1 MRSKSWTS
9 TNWRQHGRPFLELV
23 GTALSWWTLR
33 DFGCQCGSWLTVT
46 WTNFGQLLASC
57 FLSSHKFI
65 FHTSLGLI
73 LPPPRCADFKWN
85 PAISASFIIFHISQ
99 HVILHPPSCVDI
111 PFWLGFAS
119 ISSEIPSSPPKKNLC
134 QRCVHFDK
142 FENKKSEDFKWN
154 LPIFPAQDDARL
166 RRCVDFGPREK
177 MRRFRCDQLA
187 GHSIEAAC
195 CFTESARLF
204 MGF

>member
-85 PAISASFIIFHISQ
+85 PAISARFIIFHTSQ
-99 HVILHPPSCVDI
+99 HVILHPPSCVDV
-111 PFWLGFAS
+111 PFWLGCAS
-119 ISSEIPSSPPKKNLC
+119 ISSEIPSSPPPKIYVRDASISTNLKTKNQRISNELFPSFLPRMMLGSGDASILAPGKK
-134 QRCVHFDK
+134 
-142 FENKKSEDFKWN
+142 
-154 LPIFPAQDDARL
+154 
-166 RRCVDFGPREK
+166 CVDFAVTSSL
-177 MRRFRCDQLA
+177 D
-187 GHSIEAAC
+187 
-195 CFTESARLF
+195 TV
-204 MGF
+204 